1 MLEGENISLDHQ
13 QHETC
18 SCQLE
23 EVGNKVYNGTL
34 EELMLLEAEERARL
48 GQGTLASR

>member
-1 MLEGENISLDHQ
+1 MLEGENIFLDHR

-23 EVGNKVYNGTL
+23 EVGSKVYNGTL
-34 EELMLLEAEERARL
+34 EEFMLLEAEERARL
-48 GQGTLASR
+48 VQGTLASR

>member
-23 EVGNKVYNGTL
+23 EVGGKVFSGTL
-34 EELMLLEAEERARL
+34 EEFMLLEAEERGRL
-48 GQGTLASR
+48 VQGTLASR